1 MDAGTLTV
9 LGTALNALMRRSG
22 SATGQAQEALKT
34 VAEFVQSATRGEGF
48 TVAGNPSSEL
58 AAVIITAAARLLTNP
73 AQISRKEIPGI
84 SLLYQ
89 AFDGFTLAERMVL
102 HRYRKHTA

>member
-9 LGTALNALMRRSG
+9 LGTAVNALMGRSG

-34 VAEFVQSATRGEGF
+34 VAQFVQSATRGEGF
-48 TVAGNPSSEL
+48 TPEGNPSSDL
-58 AAVIITAAARLLTNP
+58 AAVIVTAAARLLTNP
-73 AQISRKEIPGI
+73 TQIARKEIAGI

-89 AFDGFTLAERMVL
+89 PFDGFTLAERMVL
-102 HRYRKHTA
+102 HRYRKRTG

>member
-1 MDAGTLTV
+1 MDAGTLIV
-9 LGTALNALMRRSG
+9 LGTALNALLGRSG
-22 SATGQAQEALKT
+22 PATGQGQEALKT

-48 TVAGNPSSEL
+48 TLAGNPSSDL
-58 AAVIITAAARLLTNP
+58 ASVIVTATARLLTNP
-73 AQISRKEIPGI
+73 TQLSRKEIGEI

-102 HRYRKHTA
+102 HRYRRRTA